1 MLAIINE
8 QIGEPADVLKLVEL
22 PKPEPAAGEVRI
34 RVKLSPIHP
43 SNLHVIRGRFGRQP
57 SLPSSP
63 GSECV
68 GVVDACG
75 TRVSGLEPGMRVIL
89 LNVWGTYQEFMLAPA
104 ERVIV
109 VPNSVPDEW
118 AAQCTVNPLT
128 AYILTM
134 IEHKLRQDE
143 YLLQTAAGSTVG
155 GMVLQIAKMYGFK
168 TVNIVRRRDQVQEIR
183 ELGGNEVL
191 CTDDNGWEDALGETS
206 NRFRLVKA
214 IDCVSGELAAA
225 IARKLAPGGRL
236 LVFGA
241 LSSHRQTAKSAFEL
255 PLHGPSLIYR
265 SVSVQGWYLYH
276 WFDSMHIQVIR
287 DTAENVLQMLGSGCL
302 SLPPAEKYPASD
314 SRRQHLEPT
323 RARCCLILARPLS
336 SDEAA
341 RLLS

>member
-206 NRFRLVKA
+206 NRFRRENWPQQLPENWHPV
-214 IDCVSGELAAA
+214 V
-225 IARKLAPGGRL
+225 
-236 LVFGA
+236 
-241 LSSHRQTAKSAFEL
+241 AF
-255 PLHGPSLIYR
+255 
-265 SVSVQGWYLYH
+265 
-276 WFDSMHIQVIR
+276 
-287 DTAENVLQMLGSGCL
+287 
-302 SLPPAEKYPASD
+302 
-314 SRRQHLEPT
+314 
-323 RARCCLILARPLS
+323 
-336 SDEAA
+336 
-341 RLLS
+341 